1 MTKTLGALRVRQY
14 AFKLSPLNFNG
25 RNGFKQEQL
34 FYGSLVLGAIAWIL
48 PAINISRYDKR
59 SRNWVTL
66 TIMSISACS
75 ISLFF
80 QIWSFYER
88 VKAEDWSALL
98 DTVSVIASV
107 PAILLIGTIILN
119 VITLY
124 IYRDRA
130 A

>member
-1 MTKTLGALRVRQY
+1 MIGW
-14 AFKLSPLNFNG
+14 LN
-25 RNGFKQEQL
+25 L
-34 FYGSLVLGAIAWIL
+34 GSLVLGAIAWIL

-66 TIMSISACS
+66 TIVSISACS